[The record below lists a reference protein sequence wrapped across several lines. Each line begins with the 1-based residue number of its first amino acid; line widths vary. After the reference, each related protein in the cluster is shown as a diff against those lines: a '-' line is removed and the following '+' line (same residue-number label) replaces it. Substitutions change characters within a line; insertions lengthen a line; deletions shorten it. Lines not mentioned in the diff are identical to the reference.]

1 MDIPLIDRIER
12 WFEQS
17 PKAQRAVKRLSA
29 DLDTL
34 VERLEGAIPPDL
46 RDAIAARI
54 DPPGTTGS
62 LSIRDAEHGVPPA
75 PPSELPP
82 QNTAR

>member
-1 MDIPLIDRIER
+1 MITSLTERIET

-29 DLDTL
+29 DLDAL
-34 VERLEGAIPPDL
+34 VVRVEGAIPADL

-54 DPPGTTGS
+54 DPPGNTPS
-62 LSIRDAEHGVPPA
+62 PA
-75 PPSELPP
+75 PGITPALPEGPHSEPPGTPS
-82 QNTAR
+82 

>member
-1 MDIPLIDRIER
+1 MDIPLIDQIQR

-17 PKAQRAVKRLSA
+17 PKAQRAVKRLSV

-34 VERLEGAIPPDL
+34 VERLEGAIPPGV

-54 DPPGTTGS
+54 DPPTNAPTPLPDTT
-62 LSIRDAEHGVPPA
+62 PPLPEA
-75 PPSELPP
+75 PTPEPPRSPS
-82 QNTAR
+82 